1 MNCCYCLSSI
11 DSSTPVPSYS
21 FFFLHQSIFNIILL
35 LHNLSNQ
42 YTVKICAFF
51 RKLYLFYKI
60 VCLHVNHAKCNLMKF
75 GWKISMKILLQ
86 IVSLFNCV
94 LNGLVFIQ
102 IFSFLF
108 FWKSLKTFQ
117 FRIIRILFPD
127 RTTV

>member
-1 MNCCYCLSSI
+1 
-11 DSSTPVPSYS
+11 
-21 FFFLHQSIFNIILL
+21 
-35 LHNLSNQ
+35 
-42 YTVKICAFF
+42 
-51 RKLYLFYKI
+51 
-60 VCLHVNHAKCNLMKF
+60 
-75 GWKISMKILLQ
+75 MKILLQ

-127 RTTV
+127 RTTVEQTIDHSHDKNALLFILSLSLCHEVISIMKLFDEK